1 MHITFFRLERKKCKK
16 FRFFSFFSS
25 PFFLTSSALLTL
37 KVPST
42 FVPILNSKFLWMY
55 GTIIDI
61 GVDTIHADME
71 GILKIAIPLLI
82 FEKVFAKISYL
93 RAEDEW
99 RRHDTNCLNASFHDI
114 FLPLCILEWKGHLLY
129 GKSVTQKSHFLK
141 HPTLDKV
148 THFLSW
154 KSTKFL
160 NFQFILFTQPHCTMY
175 FFNLQTLIG
184 FVYLWIWNEGGWGSL
199 ATL

>member
-1 MHITFFRLERKKCKK
+1 
-16 FRFFSFFSS
+16 
-25 PFFLTSSALLTL
+25 
-37 KVPST
+37 
-42 FVPILNSKFLWMY
+42 MY

-71 GILKIAIPLLI
+71 GILKIAIPLLL
-82 FEKVFAKISYL
+82 FEKVFAKISYS

-99 RRHDTNCLNASFHDI
+99 RCHDTNCINASFHEL

-154 KSTKFL
+154 KSTKLFNIPKFSVYSFHTASL
-160 NFQFILFTQPHCTMY
+160 YYVLFQFTN
-175 FFNLQTLIG
+175 FNWVCIPLDLERRGLRITGHALE
-184 FVYLWIWNEGGWGSL
+184 L
-199 ATL
+199 